1 MLLKGNMLKENFYTV
16 KPMMKPLGLGYQKID
31 VCVNF
36 CMIYYGEYA
45 NFTECKTCHHSCY
58 KPNSGRE
65 RIFFIYKKLRR
76 FLITLSLQRFLMS
89 SKAIE
94 YMTWYFSHDTVDRV
108 MHGASFRW

>member
-31 VCVNF
+31 VCLNF

-76 FLITLSLQRFLMS
+76 FSITLSLQRFLMS

-94 YMTWYFSHDTVDRV
+94 YMT
-108 MHGASFRW
+108 